1 MKQVQEGFIN
11 YESNRWQFNLINN
24 YYYPK
29 QFGCDCDWSPV
40 AFPMNNDI

>member
-29 QFGCDCDWSPV
+29 QFGVIVIDPLQR
-40 AFPMNNDI
+40 FP

>member
-1 MKQVQEGFIN
+1 MKQVQVFIN

-29 QFGCDCDWSPV
+29 QFGCDCD
-40 AFPMNNDI
+40 